1 MTGFV
6 ITVASL
12 KGGSGKT
19 TLAICL
25 ATHWLMHGRRAVLID
40 TDPRHA
46 IVRLAARHQGLG
58 GVQVITD
65 TSSAVWQT
73 AGALTS
79 DHDVVIVDTPSFR
92 SDVTAA
98 GLAVANMILLPLRP
112 SPLDLDLMIDTVH
125 MLRSG
130 VRGWAPP
137 MLCVLTQTVK
147 ESIIVRRMRHDL
159 HEAGIPTLH
168 EEMQM
173 RVAYPTAALLGATPN
188 MTEPK
193 GAAAQNVAAIAGE
206 LESVLQPQWLSAR
219 MAA

>member
-1 MTGFV
+1 MSGSV

-19 TLAICL
+19 TLAISL
-25 ATHWLMHGRRAVLID
+25 AIHWLLHGRRAVLID

-46 IVRLAARHQGLG
+46 IVRLAARHLALG
-58 GVQVITD
+58 GIEVITD
-65 TSSAVWQT
+65 ASLEVWQT
-73 AGALTS
+73 AKTLAQ
-79 DHDVVIVDTPSFR
+79 DHDIVIVDTPSFR

-98 GLAVANMILLPLRP
+98 GLAVADTILLPLRP

-130 VRGWAPP
+130 IRGWAPS

-147 ESIIVRRMRHDL
+147 DSIVVRRMRHDL

-173 RVAYPTAALLGATPN
+173 RVAYPTAALQGATPS
-188 MTEPK
+188 MLEPR
-193 GAAAQNVAAIAGE
+193 GSAAHNVEAIAGE
-206 LESVLQPQWLSAR
+206 IESRLQPWR